1 MKIKTI
7 QACLFILFLF
17 LITIPSTGASREE
30 TIDKTFQIDGSLPVD
45 FEFLDNDGDVSFT
58 TWNRDEVH
66 ILIHKEIKSVNGRRS
81 ERLLEETKVEV
92 SQHNNTIRV
101 RVRYPRIRGFVFI
114 SDSGRI
120 KVTSEI
126 KVPAKTNLDCRLD
139 DGDITIEG
147 INGDLYL
154 KADDGTIRVADA
166 QGFIEGDTDDGRISL
181 ENFSGKAYLDSDDG
195 DILLSGNFSTL
206 DLESD
211 DGDIRVRNLA
221 DSSMDNDWQIKTDD
235 GDVDIYFTKDFSA
248 DFHINTD
255 DGRINSQLPIVFK
268 EITSKRNLSGKIKDG
283 GHLIS
288 IKTDDGNIT
297 LKESK
302 F

>member
-1 MKIKTI
+1 VKTKTI
-7 QACLFILFLF
+7 QAGLIILFLF
-17 LITIPSTGASREE
+17 LITIPSTGASKEE
-30 TIDKTFQIDGSLPVD
+30 TIDKTFQIDRTFPVD
-45 FEFLDNDGDVSFT
+45 FEFIENDGDVHFT
-58 TWNRDEVH
+58 TWNRNEVH
-66 ILIHKEIKSVNGRRS
+66 ILIHKEIRLVNGRRA

-126 KVPAKTNLDCRLD
+126 RVPAKTNLNCRLD

-154 KADDGTIRVADA
+154 KADDGTIRVSDT
-166 QGFIEGDTDDGRISL
+166 QGSIEGDTDDGRIHL

-195 DILLSGNFSTL
+195 DILLSGSFSTL
-206 DLESD
+206 ELESD
-211 DGDIRVRNLA
+211 DGDIRVRNLEG
-221 DSSMDNDWQIKTDD
+221 SSMDHDWHIKTDD
-235 GDVDIYFTKDFSA
+235 GDVEIYFTKDFSA
-248 DFHINTD
+248 DIHIKTD
-255 DGRINSQLPIVFK
+255 DGRIDSQLPIIFN
-268 EITSKRNLSGKIKDG
+268 EITSKRNLTGKIKDG

-288 IKTDDGNIT
+288 IRTDDGDIT
-297 LKESK
+297 LRESK

>member
-1 MKIKTI
+1 MKTKTI
-7 QACLFILFLF
+7 QACLIILFLF
-17 LITIPSTGASREE
+17 LITIPSTGASKTE
-30 TIDKTFQIDGSLPVD
+30 TIDKTFQIDGTLAVD
-45 FEFLDNDGDVSFT
+45 FEFLDNDGDVHFT

-92 SQHNNTIRV
+92 SQHKNTIRV
-101 RVRYPRIRGFVFI
+101 RIRYPRIRGFVFI
-114 SDSGRI
+114 SDSGRV

-126 KVPAKTNLDCRLD
+126 KVPVKTNLDCRLD

-147 INGDLYL
+147 TSGDLYI
-154 KADDGTIRVADA
+154 KADDGTIRVTDA
-166 QGFIEGDTDDGRISL
+166 QGLIEGDTDDGRIIL

-206 DLESD
+206 ELESD

-221 DSSMDNDWQIKTDD
+221 DSSLDNDWQIKTDD
-235 GDVDIYFTKDFSA
+235 GDVEIYFTAEFSA
-248 DFHINTD
+248 DFHIKTD
-255 DGRINSQLPIVFK
+255 DGRINNQLPVVLN
-268 EITSKRNLSGKIKDG
+268 EITSKRNFSGKIRDG
-283 GHLIS
+283 GYLIS
-288 IKTDDGNIT
+288 IKTDDGDIT

>member
-1 MKIKTI
+1 MKTKTI
-7 QACLFILFLF
+7 QACIIILFLF
-17 LITIPSTGASREE
+17 LITIPSPGASREE
-30 TIDKTFQIDGSLPVD
+30 TIDRTFQIDGTLPVD
-45 FEFLDNDGDVSFT
+45 FEFLDNDGDVHFT

-101 RVRYPRIRGFVFI
+101 RIRYPRIRGFIFI
-114 SDSGRI
+114 SNSRRV
-120 KVTSEI
+120 KVSSEI
-126 KVPAKTNLDCRLD
+126 KIPTKTNLDCRLD
-139 DGDITIEG
+139 DGDIIIEG
-147 INGDLYL
+147 TSGDQYL
-154 KADDGTIRVADA
+154 KADDGTIRVTDA
-166 QGFIEGDTDDGRISL
+166 QGLIEGDTDDGRIIL

-206 DLESD
+206 ELESD

-235 GDVDIYFTKDFSA
+235 GDVEIYFTAEFSA
-248 DFHINTD
+248 DFHIKTD
-255 DGRINSQLPIVFK
+255 DGRINNQLPVVLN
-268 EITSKRNLSGKIKDG
+268 EITSKRNFSGKIRDG

-288 IKTDDGNIT
+288 IKTDDGDIT
-297 LKESK
+297 LKE

>member
-1 MKIKTI
+1 MKTKTI
-7 QACLFILFLF
+7 QAFLIILFLF

-30 TIDKTFQIDGSLPVD
+30 TIDKTFQIDGTLPVD
-45 FEFLDNDGDVSFT
+45 FEFLDNDGDVHFT
-58 TWNRDEVH
+58 TWDRDEVH

-92 SQHNNTIRV
+92 SHHNNTIRV
-101 RVRYPRIRGFVFI
+101 RIRYPRIRGFVFI

-126 KVPAKTNLDCRLD
+126 KVPAKTNLNCRLD
-139 DGDITIEG
+139 DGDITIESISG
-147 INGDLYL
+147 NLYL
-154 KADDGTIRVADA
+154 KADDGTIRVTDA
-166 QGFIEGDTDDGRISL
+166 QGSIEGDTDDGRIIL

-206 DLESD
+206 ELESD

-235 GDVDIYFTKDFSA
+235 GDVEIYFTKEFSA
-248 DFHINTD
+248 DFHIHTD
-255 DGRINSQLPIVFK
+255 DGRINSQLPIIFK
-268 EITSKRNLSGKIKDG
+268 KITSKRNLSGRIKDG
-283 GHLIS
+283 GYLIS
-288 IKTDDGNIT
+288 IRTDDGDIT
-297 LKESK
+297 LKKSK

>member
-7 QACLFILFLF
+7 QACLFILLF
-17 LITIPSTGASREE
+17 ILITIPSTGASREE
-30 TIDKTFQIDGSLPVD
+30 TIDKTFQIDGTLPVD
-45 FEFLDNDGDVSFT
+45 FEFIDNDGDVHFT

-66 ILIHKEIKSVNGRRS
+66 ILIHKEIRSVNGRRS

-101 RVRYPRIRGFVFI
+101 RVRYPRIRGFAFI
-114 SDSGRI
+114 TDSGRV
-120 KVTSEI
+120 KVFSEI
-126 KVPAKTNLDCRLD
+126 KVPVKANLDCRLD

-147 INGDLYL
+147 TNGDLHL
-154 KADDGTIRVADA
+154 KADDGTIRVAGA
-166 QGFIEGDTDDGRISL
+166 QGSIEGDTDDGRIIL
-181 ENFSGKAYLDSDDG
+181 EDFSGKVYLDSDDG

-211 DGDIRVRNLA
+211 DGDIRVKNLA
-221 DSSMDNDWQIKTDD
+221 ASSMDKNWQIKTDD

-248 DFHINTD
+248 DFHIHTD
-255 DGRINSQLPIVFK
+255 DGRIDSQLPIVFK
-268 EITSKRNLSGKIKDG
+268 KITSKKDLSGKINDG

-288 IKTDDGNIT
+288 IKTDDGDIT
-297 LKESK
+297 LKEIK
-302 F
+302 

>member
-1 MKIKTI
+1 MKTKTI
-7 QACLFILFLF
+7 QAGLIILFLF
-17 LITIPSTGASREE
+17 IITIPSTGTSKEE
-30 TIDKTFQIDGSLPVD
+30 TIDKTFQIDGTFPVD
-45 FEFLDNDGDVSFT
+45 FEFIENDGDVHFT
-58 TWNRDEVH
+58 TWNRNEVH
-66 ILIHKEIKSVNGRRS
+66 ILIHKEIRSVNGRRA
-81 ERLLEETKVEV
+81 ERLLEETKVEI

-101 RVRYPRIRGFVFI
+101 RVRYPRIRGFIFI

-126 KVPAKTNLDCRLD
+126 RVPAKTNLNCRLD

-147 INGDLYL
+147 INGALYL
-154 KADDGTIRVADA
+154 KADDGTIRVSDA
-166 QGFIEGDTDDGRISL
+166 QGSIEGNTDDGRIHL

-206 DLESD
+206 ELESD
-211 DGDIRVRNLA
+211 DGDIRVRNLEG
-221 DSSMDNDWQIKTDD
+221 SSMDNDWHIKTDD
-235 GDVDIYFTKDFSA
+235 GDVEIYFTKEFSA
-248 DFHINTD
+248 DIHIKTD
-255 DGRINSQLPIVFK
+255 DGRIDSQLPILFT
-268 EITSKRNLSGKIKDG
+268 EITSKRSLKGKIKDG

-288 IKTDDGNIT
+288 IRTDDGDIT